1 MIKDI
6 IARRYA
12 KALFSITKNEKET
25 EAIKKELE
33 TLSNLIETNREIKN
47 FIFNPIFGKEDKEKV
62 LTGVLQKI
70 GGADITKN
78 FIKLL
83 LKKDRI
89 KYLRE
94 IVENLSMLI
103 IEKQNKKK
111 AVVIT
116 TAKLTDASLSKIKS
130 RLSDITKKDVELEER
145 VDDSIIGGVMIQV
158 GSLVYNGS
166 IKTQLE
172 NIKNRLL
179 LKR

>member
-1 MIKDI
+1 LIKDI

-12 KALFSITKNEKET
+12 KALFSITKNDKET
-25 EAIKKELE
+25 GAVKNELDA
-33 TLSNLIETNREIKN
+33 LSNLIEANKEIRS
-47 FIFNPIFGKEDKEKV
+47 FIFNPIFGKKDKEKI
-62 LTGVLQKI
+62 LTSALQKI

-94 IVENLSMLI
+94 VVENFSNLI

-111 AVVIT
+111 AIIIT
-116 TAKLTDASLSKIKS
+116 TKKLPDASLSKIKS
-130 RLSDITKKDVELEER
+130 RLGDITKKDIELEER
-145 VDDSIIGGVMIQV
+145 LDDSIIGGVIIQV

-172 NIKNRLL
+172 NVKNRLL
-179 LKR
+179 SKR

>member
-12 KALFSITKNEKET
+12 KALFSIIEKDKET
-25 EAIKKELE
+25 EAIRSELYAV
-33 TLSNLIETNREIKN
+33 SHAIETNREMRN
-47 FIFNPIFGKEDKEKV
+47 FVFNPIFGKEEKERV
-62 LTGVLQKI
+62 LIGLLQKT
-70 GGADITKN
+70 GARDITKK

-89 KYLRE
+89 KYLKE
-94 IVENLSMLI
+94 IVESLSALI
-103 IEKQNKKK
+103 VEKQNKKK
-111 AVVIT
+111 ALVV
-116 TAKLTDASLSKIKS
+116 TASKLPDASFSKIKS
-130 RLSDITKKDVELEER
+130 RLSDITKKDVELEEKI
-145 VDDSIIGGVMIQV
+145 DDSIIGGVMIQV

-172 NIKNRLL
+172 NVKNRLL

>member
-12 KALFSITKNEKET
+12 KALFSITKNDKET
-25 EAIKKELE
+25 EAVKKELE

-47 FIFNPIFGKEDKEKV
+47 FIFNPIFGKDEKEKI
-62 LTGVLQKI
+62 LTGALQKI
-70 GGADITKN
+70 KGADIAKN
-78 FIKLL
+78 FIRLL

-89 KYLRE
+89 KYLKE
-94 IVENLSMLI
+94 VVESLSILI

-111 AVVIT
+111 AMIT
-116 TAKLTDASLSKIKS
+116 TIAKLPDSSLSKIKS
-130 RLSDITKKDVELEER
+130 RLSDITKKDIELEER
-145 VDDSIIGGVMIQV
+145 VDDSIIGGVIIQV

-172 NIKNRLL
+172 SVKNRLL